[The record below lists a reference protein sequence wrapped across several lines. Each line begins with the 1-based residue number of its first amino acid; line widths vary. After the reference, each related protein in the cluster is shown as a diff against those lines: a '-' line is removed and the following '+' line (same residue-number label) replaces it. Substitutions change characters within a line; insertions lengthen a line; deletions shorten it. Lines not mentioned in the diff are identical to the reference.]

1 MRKVILILFFA
12 LSLFAK
18 DKILYIYNWSEYMPK
33 DVLKNFTKETG
44 IKVKYST
51 YDSNEAMYAK
61 IKTVGSSSYDIIVP
75 STYFVGKMSKENLLE
90 KLDKT
95 KIPNYSNLD
104 KKLLNKDFDKNN
116 DFSIPYLWGS
126 SGITYN
132 LGLIK
137 NSVDS
142 WANLWDSE
150 YKNSI
155 LLNDDLR
162 EVFGIALRTLG
173 YSSNTQD
180 PKEIEEAYNKLKEL
194 LPNVKMFYSES
205 QKQVYLNEDVKLGM
219 NFNGESYMASLENDK
234 IKYVYP
240 KEGALIWL
248 DSLVIPK
255 GAKNIENAYIFINY
269 LLRAEVSK
277 QISEE
282 IGYASPNLKAVELLP
297 DSIKNNRTIYPNDED
312 LKNSEFQNDIGEALK
327 VYEKFWEKLKTK

>member
-173 YSSNTQD
+173 YSSNTQN

-255 GAKNIENAYIFINY
+255 GAKNIENAYIFIDY
-269 LLRAEVSK
+269 ILRPEVSK

>member
-255 GAKNIENAYIFINY
+255 GAKNIENAYIFIDY
-269 LLRAEVSK
+269 ILRPEVSK

>member
-173 YSSNTQD
+173 YSSNTQN